1 MAFVTVAATAAL
13 VGTGLK
19 AAGGIGQAISSGIK
33 AKQAKEEAEAAQK
46 QLDKQ
51 KSMFMHLDTSN
62 PYLNMENV
70 ADDLVVNQQQAEFE
84 AQQQAQ
90 QQANIMDQMAGAAGG
105 SGIAALAQTMANQG
119 AQNLQASSA
128 SIGQQES
135 ANQMAA
141 AQQAAALQGKER
153 EGEVMSRNWERDKTS
168 TLLGMSQSDV
178 AGARERVAGAEA
190 AKWEGIES
198 AAGSVG
204 NLAGAVSDRRLK
216 KNIKLIGHSPSG
228 INIYTFE
235 YIDKEIGEGVFQG
248 AMSDEVPS
256 DVILKHENGYDM
268 IDYSKID
275 VEFKSIK

>member
-135 ANQMAA
+135 ANQMMQAREAA
-141 AQQAAALQGKER
+141 RIQGLERKGELISRQAEHDKLSTAISWTADDLANAKEEQAMHKQRMMEGVQQVGQAAGDFFTGGIGGNFAGTGVGDWFQQGMKR
-153 EGEVMSRNWERDKTS
+153 LPS
-168 TLLGMSQSDV
+168 
-178 AGARERVAGAEA
+178 
-190 AKWEGIES
+190 
-198 AAGSVG
+198 
-204 NLAGAVSDRRLK
+204 GAVK
-216 KNIKLIGHSPSG
+216 QP
-228 INIYTFE
+228 
-235 YIDKEIGEGVFQG
+235 
-248 AMSDEVPS
+248 
-256 DVILKHENGYDM
+256 
-268 IDYSKID
+268 
-275 VEFKSIK
+275 